1 MSMILITHDIGLVAN
16 MADRVLVMYA
26 GQIIEE
32 ASAEE
37 LFAHPMHPYT
47 KALLNTV
54 PTIRDA
60 EERQLQAIPGMV
72 PENYDNITGCR
83 FAERCPYRKEICNQS
98 LVNYDFGNRHRA
110 RCIVA
115 KEGGIA

>member
-1 MSMILITHDIGLVAN
+1 
-16 MADRVLVMYA
+16 MADYVVIMYA
-26 GQIIEE
+26 GRIIEKGTVYDI
-32 ASAEE
+32 
-37 LFAHPMHPYT
+37 FDHPMHPYT

-98 LVNYDFGNRHRA
+98 LVNYDFGNSHRA